1 MSFLCAAGT
10 KKGRIAQMS
19 GLCARC
25 ERLFG
30 GDFNHSVHFGQ
41 NIISEMAFD
50 LVTIGQ
56 FRIVGTF
63 GLT

>member
-1 MSFLCAAGT
+1 MRRAMRACDV
-10 KKGRIAQMS
+10 
-19 GLCARC
+19 
-25 ERLFG
+25 LFG
-30 GDFNHSVHFGQ
+30 CDFNHSVHFGQ

-56 FRIVGTF
+56 FADRRHL